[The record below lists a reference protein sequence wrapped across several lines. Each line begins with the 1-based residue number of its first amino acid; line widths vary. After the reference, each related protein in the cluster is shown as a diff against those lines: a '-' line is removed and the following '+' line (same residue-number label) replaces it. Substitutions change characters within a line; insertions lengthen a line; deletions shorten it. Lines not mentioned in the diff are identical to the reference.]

1 VGPSRV
7 VLHETILANGAVLP
21 QGSVVSL
28 APKPLHFNPKVYP
41 DPMTFDP
48 FRFAKQGAS
57 SASGKLEPA
66 DVRNAF
72 TSLSNDYIVFGV
84 GMHACPGRFLY
95 VVPSSPPI
103 SFFFSRSPCSPSLS
117 SIFASHFPYS

>member
-1 VGPSRV
+1 M
-7 VLHETILANGAVLP
+7 I
-21 QGSVVSL
+21 
-28 APKPLHFNPKVYP
+28 
-41 DPMTFDP
+41 FDP

-103 SFFFSRSPCSPSLS
+103 SFFFFPLPLLPFPLLHLRISL
-117 SIFASHFPYS
+117 PYS